1 MNLVFNGKDKFI
13 SVMDRIAQS
22 GIYLIQDNLGY
33 HCSDPIAAQA
43 IIDAFTLDEAK
54 TYICELILQ
63 KGKNLRDEK
72 LQSVSPGEMAS
83 WYMKLAE
90 ARVFSKTGNAEDAPA
105 LALEAQVRGVSLAD
119 LCALVDA
126 NAQALSSLEAVIAG
140 NEGRHKDAV
149 KLLQSFDAV
158 AEYDYSTGWPAI

>member
-1 MNLVFNGKDKFI
+1 MILIFNGRDKFI
-13 SVMDRIAQS
+13 SMMDRFTEH
-22 GIYLIQDNLGY
+22 GIDVVQDSLGY
-33 HCSDPIAAQA
+33 QCSSPIEAQA
-43 IIDAFTLDEAK
+43 VIDSFTIDDARDQ
-54 TYICELILQ
+54 ICQMILE
-63 KGKNLRDEK
+63 KGKALRDEK

-90 ARVFSKTGNAEDAPA
+90 ARSFSKTGNAEDAPA

-149 KLLQSFDAV
+149 RLLQSFDAV